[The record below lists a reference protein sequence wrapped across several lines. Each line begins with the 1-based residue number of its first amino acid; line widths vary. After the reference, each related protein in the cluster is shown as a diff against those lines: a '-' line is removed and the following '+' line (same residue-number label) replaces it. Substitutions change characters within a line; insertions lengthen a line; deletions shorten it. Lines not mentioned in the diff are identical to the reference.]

1 MKIYIY
7 DIEVFAHDWFVVF
20 SDIDEKEIT
29 VFHNDNVGLKRF
41 MLRQGY
47 FLAALITNI
56 MTIG

>member
-20 SDIDEKEIT
+20 SDLEEKEIV

-41 MLRQGY
+41 MLNHG
-47 FLAALITNI
+47 LIFGGFNNKH
-56 MTIG
+56 